1 MSLLL
6 VSVPNSTAY
15 KGFYIR
21 LNFFL
26 PFLWLQPSVQPRIVT
41 NHVYIYYG
49 KHCCKKSDVE
59 NIGSLSGSLLI
70 FFCFHPHDIARE
82 PHVSSMA
89 KVAIHFT
96 WSPKCF
102 SDHID
107 GFCFV
112 LYTFVVPV
120 YMWVSGNKKLWYCVR
135 LVCVRSRSYYINILL
150 SGRTGC

>member
-1 MSLLL
+1 M
-6 VSVPNSTAY
+6 TQ
-15 KGFYIR
+15 
-21 LNFFL
+21 FFL
-26 PFLWLQPSVQPRIVT
+26 TVLMVIAIHTASHHNKSCVHLLWERV
-41 NHVYIYYG
+41 

-70 FFCFHPHDIARE
+70 FFCFHPHDMSRE

-112 LYTFVVPV
+112 LYTFMLPV
-120 YMWVSGNKKLWYCVR
+120 YMWVSGNKNCGSVYDLFVCAFGRIILIFYCLEGQDVK
-135 LVCVRSRSYYINILL
+135 
-150 SGRTGC
+150 